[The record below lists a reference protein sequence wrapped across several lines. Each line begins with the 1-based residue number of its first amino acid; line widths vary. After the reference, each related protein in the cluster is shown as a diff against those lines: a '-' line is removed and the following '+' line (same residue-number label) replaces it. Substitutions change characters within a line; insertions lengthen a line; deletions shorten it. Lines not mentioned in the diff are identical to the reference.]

1 MTVSTRLAVMR
12 DGRIAQCGEPREV
25 YEAPSNRY
33 VAEFIGSVNILEGRV
48 DDPAGGTIRLARG
61 GLPVQAGRALD
72 LPAGEAVAVA
82 LRPEKLVIRKP
93 GETEPPAANAIDG
106 TVEDIAYLG
115 DISIYHVRLEDGT
128 MVRVTRTNRIRLQN
142 QTILWEDPVQ
152 LSWDAAAVVVLRG

>member
-1 MTVSTRLAVMR
+1 
-12 DGRIAQCGEPREV
+12 
-25 YEAPSNRY
+25 
-33 VAEFIGSVNILEGRV
+33 
-48 DDPAGGTIRLARG
+48 
-61 GLPVQAGRALD
+61 
-72 LPAGEAVAVA
+72 VAVA

-93 GETEPPAANAIDG
+93 DEAPPPEANAIDG